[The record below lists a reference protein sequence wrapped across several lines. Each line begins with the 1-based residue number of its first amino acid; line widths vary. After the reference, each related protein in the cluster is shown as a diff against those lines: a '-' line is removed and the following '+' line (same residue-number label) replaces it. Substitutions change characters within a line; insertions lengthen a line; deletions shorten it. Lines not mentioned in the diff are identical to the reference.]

1 MGEQQSKSGE
11 LILRPIAKIF
21 TDFPTKFGI
30 PRQSGLAE
38 GLEAEVVFEPEF
50 RNPAAVRGL
59 EEYSYIW
66 LIWEFSQSVRQ
77 GWSATV
83 RPPRLGGNERVGV
96 FATRSP
102 YRPNPLGLSSV
113 RLESVCHTEDRGPVL
128 KVRGVDM
135 LNGTPVYDIKPY
147 SPSIDSHPA
156 AAGGLAERT
165 RDYGLQVDFPP
176 DLLSLVEEKKREGL
190 LAVLAQDPRPSY
202 QQDPERVY
210 GMEFAEWEIRFRV
223 LGNRL
228 IVCSM
233 EPRRTAEKKC

>member
-102 YRPNPLGLSSV
+102 YRPNPLGTV
-113 RLESVCHTEDRGPVL
+113 FCTFGVGVPYEGP
-128 KVRGVDM
+128 
-135 LNGTPVYDIKPY
+135 GTGPEGPRSGY
-147 SPSIDSHPA
+147 
-156 AAGGLAERT
+156 AERNA
-165 RDYGLQVDFPP
+165 GV
-176 DLLSLVEEKKREGL
+176 
-190 LAVLAQDPRPSY
+190 
-202 QQDPERVY
+202 
-210 GMEFAEWEIRFRV
+210 
-223 LGNRL
+223 
-228 IVCSM
+228 
-233 EPRRTAEKKC
+233 